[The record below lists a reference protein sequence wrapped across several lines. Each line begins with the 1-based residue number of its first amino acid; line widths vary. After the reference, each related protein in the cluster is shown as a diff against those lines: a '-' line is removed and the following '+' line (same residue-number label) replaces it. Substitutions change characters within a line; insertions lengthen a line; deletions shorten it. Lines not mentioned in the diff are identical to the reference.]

1 MNILTTSQI
10 IYVLSSFS
18 SKIPHKCL
26 AQDPTR
32 ALRCCTHHAELTKA
46 KPTSNQICPLI
57 SSCWITP
64 VNARDS
70 WERQHIDHWLCL
82 LESILSDRR
91 EPVCRSSEQRTVCTG
106 LSQPTTLTSQKWRR
120 NLKPRVRKWNGQ
132 SDGAEG
138 CLQREVWVPDATHQR
153 KSMKTCFTTP
163 HALSRV
169 KGCRWFRWLRGEN
182 VW

>member
-1 MNILTTSQI
+1 METNFWCHCTFAQG
-10 IYVLSSFS
+10 IYLFLNYN
-18 SKIPHKCL
+18 K
-26 AQDPTR
+26 
-32 ALRCCTHHAELTKA
+32 
-46 KPTSNQICPLI
+46 LI
-57 SSCWITP
+57 FARKRSITP